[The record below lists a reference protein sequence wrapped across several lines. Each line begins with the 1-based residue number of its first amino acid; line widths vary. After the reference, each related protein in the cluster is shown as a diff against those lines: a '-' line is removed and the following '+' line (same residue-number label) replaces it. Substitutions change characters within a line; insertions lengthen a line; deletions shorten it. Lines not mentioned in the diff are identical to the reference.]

1 MPDKSNGPY
10 YRLFSLDIRA
20 IDEKNRSVD
29 VSFSSEEPDKP
40 HPWSDPQVLLHGAEN
55 VDLTRLKT
63 TGSVL
68 LNHQPVRA
76 GEPVVIVGKPE
87 NIRIEGKRGLATI
100 VFDEDD
106 QSDTAFKKVVSGSLR
121 GSSVRAQ
128 IHNVRQ
134 VLDGEEFEGF
144 EGPMVL
150 ATKWEPVEIS
160 LTPIPVDASVG
171 VSRSLSDI
179 QNIEISKSIQE
190 DKTMPLEKKDIQQMI
205 DDVVKGLKI
214 PSAADIATEVR
225 SMMAED
231 AKPKMQISTE
241 TLQDLAGRAGGISL
255 ELKSKVTDMAI
266 EGKSETDILR
276 AINDAMIEDPD
287 ANDKG
292 ELDDDK
298 RLKSKKI
305 GPTSAITTFEGLKDE
320 DFLRGLGQP
329 GVVLH

>member
-1 MPDKSNGPY
+1 MEKEKTTGLF
-10 YRLFSLDIRA
+10 YRSFAINVKA

-29 VSFSSEEPDKP
+29 LSFSSEAPAKMWE
-40 HPWSDPQVLLHGAEN
+40 WSDPEILLHGDEN
-55 VDLTRLKT
+55 VDLERLKT
-63 TGSVL
+63 IGSML
-68 LNHQPVRA
+68 LNHQPR
-76 GEPVVIVGKPE
+76 GPGMPVVIIGKPE
-87 NIRIEGKRGLATI
+87 NIRIEGRRGMATVI
-100 VFDEDD
+100 FDEDD
-106 QSDTAFKKVVSGSLR
+106 ESEKAFSKVKSGSLR
-121 GSSVRAQ
+121 GVSVGYSVKAVTEIRS
-128 IHNVRQ
+128 
-134 VLDGEEFEGF
+134 GEKFEGF
-144 EGPMVL
+144 TGPLMLV
-150 ATKWEPVEIS
+150 TKWEPIEIS
-160 LTPIPVDASVG
+160 LTPIPVDATVG
-171 VSRSLSDI
+171 TNRSLSDF
-179 QNIEISKSIQE
+179 QNTERSKSIQE
-190 DKTMPLEKKDIQQMI
+190 GKTMDKKEIQQMI

-225 SMMAED
+225 SMVAED